1 MYDFRYKLEQTALL
15 FSRPVDE
22 VVHVGITVVF
32 KSSDSLVLFIN
43 RVASNCSGALSF
55 VKLRQREDTQFSFCS

>member
-1 MYDFRYKLEQTALL
+1 MISGINWNMTAPL

-22 VVHVGITVVF
+22 VLHIGIKVVF

-43 RVASNCSGALSF
+43 RVASNCSRALSF
-55 VKLRQREDTQFSFCS
+55 IKLRQREDTRFSSCS